1 MRKPKSF
8 LRVFTDTGPLVALA
22 VAIALM
28 IGIVGPAS
36 AQFFNF
42 GGPSRP
48 APRSGGGWFGGD
60 FFQPFQQTPSQQQAP
75 RQDFS
80 RAPGPAKRDTV
91 PERNVLVLGDAMAD
105 WLGYGLEDAYAEQPD
120 MGVIRKHKT
129 VSGLIK
135 YQPRGE
141 PADWAA
147 AAKAILATEKP
158 DAIVVM
164 LGLHDRVAIREALT
178 EKKTDKK
185 EDKKD
190 ARAKPG
196 DAKSKPESSTDAA
209 KSDAGK
215 PDTAKADGTKA
226 DTAKTD
232 TAKTD
237 TAKADDAEDDDAP
250 QIAAPEKGARAGG
263 GLYEFRDERWV
274 ELYAKKIEE
283 LIGVLKS
290 KGVPVLWVGLPAI
303 RGQKGTSDLLFLDAL
318 YRDGAGKA
326 GITYVDVWDGFVDEG
341 GRFMQRGPDFEG
353 QPRKLRADDGV
364 FFTKAGARKLAHYV
378 EREVTRLLAGRSG
391 PIAVPI
397 EPVTPDANVVPGQP
411 APRPLA
417 GPVMPLVAS
426 SVGTDQLLGGPG
438 SRPAGVDA
446 LAARTLVKGE
456 ALAAPAGRADDYAW
470 PRREIGRE
478 QAKGDTPMAATS
490 PSGTVAAVPGQKQLL
505 LPPPQQT
512 FQQQK
517 RQPPPTQI
525 RPAQNNNGPSLRDF
539 FGGFGAP
546 PSQPA
551 PPPAAHRVD
560 RQPRACR
567 VRRVVSDDRPKSR
580 RAISCDS
587 GETRVSRRCRAARRQ
602 RRYAGMRADLS
613 VIAPAR
619 RRTARWA
626 RHQQRQRKTNSTC
639 DQQRAERI
647 FLHGFCHRL
656 LAAANGVAA
665 VFIGVLGIVDGGIGG
680 VAGGILGLAVEILH
694 RAGGFA
700 RAALGL
706 RLRIASHV
714 ANSAFDLTGK
724 ILGRA
729 DNSILVHRGLSCFQ
743 RM

>member
-60 FFQPFQQTPSQQQAP
+60 FFQPFQQQAPQAP

-80 RAPGPAKRDTV
+80 RAPAPAKRDTV

-105 WLGYGLEDAYAEQPD
+105 WLGYGLEDAYAEQSD

-141 PADWAA
+141 PADWTA

-164 LGLHDRVAIREALT
+164 LGLHDRQAIREVLT

-209 KSDAGK
+209 KTEAGKSDAAKNDG
-215 PDTAKADGTKA
+215 TKADGTKA
-226 DTAKTD
+226 DTAKP
-232 TAKTD
+232 D
-237 TAKADDAEDDDAP
+237 TAKADDADDDDTP
-250 QIAAPEKGARAGG
+250 QIAAPEKRSGG

-303 RGQKGTSDLLFLDAL
+303 RGQKGTADMLFLDAL

-326 GITYVDVWDGFVDEG
+326 GITYVDVWDGFVDEA
-341 GRFMQRGPDFEG
+341 GRFLQKGPDFEG
-353 QPRKLRADDGV
+353 QIRQLRTADGV
-364 FFTKAGARKLAHYV
+364 FFTRPGARKLAHYV
-378 EREVTRLLAGRSG
+378 EREVTRLLASRSG

-397 EPVTPDANVVPGQP
+397 EPATPEANVAPGQP

-438 SRPAGVDA
+438 SRPAAVDA

-456 ALAAPAGRADDYAW
+456 ALAPPAGRADDYVW
-470 PRREIGRE
+470 PPREIGRE
-478 QAKGDTPMAATS
+478 QARGDTPVAAAS
-490 PSGTVAAVPGQKQLL
+490 PGGTVAAVPGQRQLL

-512 FQQQK
+512 LQQQRK
-517 RQPPPTQI
+517 PQQPQQPLQL
-525 RPAQNNNGPSLRDF
+525 RPAQNNGPSLRDF
-539 FGGFGAP
+539 FGGFGAAP
-546 PSQPA
+546 RQPA
-551 PPPAAHRVD
+551 PP
-560 RQPRACR
+560 
-567 VRRVVSDDRPKSR
+567 
-580 RAISCDS
+580 
-587 GETRVSRRCRAARRQ
+587 
-602 RRYAGMRADLS
+602 
-613 VIAPAR
+613 
-619 RRTARWA
+619 
-626 RHQQRQRKTNSTC
+626 
-639 DQQRAERI
+639 
-647 FLHGFCHRL
+647 
-656 LAAANGVAA
+656 AAAPPRGPVAPGA
-665 VFIGVLGIVDGGIGG
+665 PRPPGNVG
-680 VAGGILGLAVEILH
+680 
-694 RAGGFA
+694 R
-700 RAALGL
+700 
-706 RLRIASHV
+706 
-714 ANSAFDLTGK
+714 SAEVPPGNVTRF
-724 ILGRA
+724 
-729 DNSILVHRGLSCFQ
+729 
-743 RM
+743 

>member
-8 LRVFTDTGPLVALA
+8 LHVFTDTGPLVALA
-22 VAIALM
+22 VAIALL

-48 APRSGGGWFGGD
+48 APRSGGSWFGGD
-60 FFQPFQQTPSQQQAP
+60 FFAPFQQQAPQQAP

-105 WLGYGLEDAYAEQPD
+105 WLGYGLEDTYTEQPD

-164 LGLHDRVAIREALT
+164 LGLHDRVAIREAAP
-178 EKKTDKK
+178 EKKSDKK
-185 EDKKD
+185 DDKKD

-196 DAKSKPESSTDAA
+196 DAKPRPEGSTDTA
-209 KSDAGK
+209 KADAG
-215 PDTAKADGTKA
+215 KADGTKA
-226 DTAKTD
+226 DTAKVD
-232 TAKTD
+232 TAKADTTKAD
-237 TAKADDAEDDDAP
+237 TAKADDAEDDDAA
-250 QIAAPEKGARAGG
+250 QIAAPEKSARAGG

-274 ELYAKKIEE
+274 EHYAKKIEE

-303 RGQKGTSDLLFLDAL
+303 RGQKGTSDMLFLDAL

-326 GITYVDVWDGFVDEG
+326 GITYVDVWDGFVDEA
-341 GRFMQRGPDFEG
+341 GRFLQKGPDFEG
-353 QPRKLRADDGV
+353 QIRQLRTADGV
-364 FFTKAGARKLAHYV
+364 FFTRPGARKLAHYV
-378 EREVTRLLAGRSG
+378 EREVTRLLAARSG

-397 EPVTPDANVVPGQP
+397 EPATPEANVAPGQP

-478 QAKGDTPMAATS
+478 QAKGDTPVAAAS
-490 PSGTVAAVPGQKQLL
+490 PSGTVAAVPGQRQLL

-512 FQQQK
+512 LQQQK
-517 RQPPPTQI
+517 KPPQQPMQI
-525 RPAQNNNGPSLRDF
+525 RPPQNNGPSLRDF
-539 FGGFGAP
+539 FGGFGAAP
-546 PSQPA
+546 RQPA
-551 PPPAAHRVD
+551 PP
-560 RQPRACR
+560 
-567 VRRVVSDDRPKSR
+567 
-580 RAISCDS
+580 
-587 GETRVSRRCRAARRQ
+587 
-602 RRYAGMRADLS
+602 
-613 VIAPAR
+613 
-619 RRTARWA
+619 
-626 RHQQRQRKTNSTC
+626 
-639 DQQRAERI
+639 
-647 FLHGFCHRL
+647 
-656 LAAANGVAA
+656 AAAPPRGPVAPGPMAPGVPRPPGN
-665 VFIGVLGIVDGGIGG
+665 VG
-680 VAGGILGLAVEILH
+680 
-694 RAGGFA
+694 R
-700 RAALGL
+700 
-706 RLRIASHV
+706 
-714 ANSAFDLTGK
+714 SAEVPPGNLT
-724 ILGRA
+724 R
-729 DNSILVHRGLSCFQ
+729 F
-743 RM
+743 